1 MAGTAPA
8 LTSIP
13 GHTAAGDEYDISRL
27 RHAPK
32 RHPGRFAAAAI
43 LLLLLGLLIR
53 AFAQGNIDWPVS
65 GEFLFWPTILHGA
78 LLTLVLSVS
87 AMAIG
92 LVLGLVTAIARGS
105 ANPVLRSAAVFYTW
119 LFRGTPILLQLLVW
133 YNLALV
139 FPYFG
144 LPGLGHVKTVEVM
157 TPIIASLLGLG
168 LNQGAYTSEIIRAGM
183 LSVDAGQYEAAKSIG
198 MTYATALRRIILP
211 QAMRV
216 VVPPLG
222 NEFIGLVKTTS
233 LASVVGTRELLR
245 SVQDIYFDNTK
256 VMELLFV
263 AAAWYLAVVT
273 VLSLGQ
279 AVLERR
285 LGRGFIQGRR
295 R

>member
-1 MAGTAPA
+1 MEN
-8 LTSIP
+8 
-13 GHTAAGDEYDISRL
+13 DEYDISRL

-32 RHPGRFAAAAI
+32 RHYGRFAAAAA
-43 LLLLLGLLIR
+43 LVLLLGLLVR
-53 AFAQGNIDWPVS
+53 AFALGNIDWPVT
-65 GEFLFWPTILHGA
+65 GEFMFWPTVLRGA
-78 LLTLVLSVS
+78 VLTLVLSVS

-92 LVLGLVTAIARGS
+92 LVLGLAAAIARGS
-105 ANPVLRSAAVFYTW
+105 PNPVLRGAAVFYAW
-119 LFRGTPILLQLLVW
+119 LFRGTPILLQLLIW

-144 LPGLGHVKTVEVM
+144 LPGFWHVKTVEVM
-157 TPIIASLLGLG
+157 TPIFASLLGLG
-168 LNQGAYTSEIIRAGM
+168 LNQGAYTSEIVRAGM
-183 LSVDAGQYEAAKSIG
+183 VSVDTGQYEASKSIG
-198 MTYATALRRIILP
+198 MTYAMALRRIILP

-273 VLSLGQ
+273 VLSVGQ

-285 LGRGFIQGRR
+285 FGRGFAPARPR
-295 R
+295 